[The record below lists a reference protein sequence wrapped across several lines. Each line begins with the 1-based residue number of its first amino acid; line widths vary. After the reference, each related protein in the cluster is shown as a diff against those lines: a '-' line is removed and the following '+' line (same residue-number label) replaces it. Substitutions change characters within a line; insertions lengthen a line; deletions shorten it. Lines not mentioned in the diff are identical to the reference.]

1 MPLYCRWFVY
11 RSILKYFLM
20 RTSFS
25 VVLWSGLTCTSF
37 RGWPNIATISP
48 LTIFYSFQNLIIP
61 GKMAH
66 TAFNNCVGQMIECC
80 LPNLSACLLYI
91 DSENKADDQLSNIF
105 CKIQNLAESQFM
117 YDNFWLVD
125 FQIMLFHWPPIIFS
139 CDLKIKKSL

>member
-91 DSENKADDQLSNIF
+91 DSENKALKQTISCQTSSARFKTWRRASLCMTTSDWSTFKF
-105 CKIQNLAESQFM
+105 CYFIGR
-117 YDNFWLVD
+117 
-125 FQIMLFHWPPIIFS
+125 P
-139 CDLKIKKSL
+139 